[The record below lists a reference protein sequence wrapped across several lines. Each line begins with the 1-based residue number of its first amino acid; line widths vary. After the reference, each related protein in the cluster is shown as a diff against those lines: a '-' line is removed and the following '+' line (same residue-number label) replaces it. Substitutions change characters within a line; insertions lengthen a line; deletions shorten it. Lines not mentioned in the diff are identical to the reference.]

1 MLHRENKIRQYHTSS
16 AGNLLK
22 EVMNHYDITQAD
34 LAARIGVTQ
43 KNVSDIL
50 NRKRFLTEV
59 LALRIEKVMGISSQL
74 LLSLDS
80 NYKLAEAKREG
91 KLSNSE
97 KTSPIFLKKYNWV
110 TALNIMMLI
119 KNADS
124 LWD

>member
-16 AGNLLK
+16 AADLLK
-22 EVMNHYDITQAD
+22 EVMNYYDITQAD

-110 TALNIMMLI
+110 TA
-119 KNADS
+119 
-124 LWD
+124 